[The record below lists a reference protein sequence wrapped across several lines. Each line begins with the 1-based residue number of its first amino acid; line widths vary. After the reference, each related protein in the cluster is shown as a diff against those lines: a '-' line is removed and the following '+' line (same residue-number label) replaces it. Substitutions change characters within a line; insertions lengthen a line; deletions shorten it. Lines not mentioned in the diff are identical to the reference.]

1 MTWLHNSTETGS
13 ASIGVPASAALVLPK
28 HDLIAPE
35 ILEARGRK
43 FGVAD
48 GVLDVA
54 VAEIILDR
62 SCVMSIASQLEASG
76 VAQHMR
82 MSLERKARFFPRP
95 LHQPIKA
102 IDREGPPAFAHKHE
116 R

>member
-1 MTWLHNSTETGS
+1 MLS
-13 ASIGVPASAALVLPK
+13 LV
-28 HDLIAPE
+28 APE
-35 ILEARGRK
+35 ILEARRRQLS
-43 FGVAD
+43 VSNR
-48 GVLDVA
+48 VLNVA

-102 IDREGPPAFAHKHE
+102 IDREGSPAFAHKHE

>member
-54 VAEIILDR
+54 MPKIILD
-62 SCVMSIASQLEASG
+62 
-76 VAQHMR
+76 
-82 MSLERKARFFPRP
+82 
-95 LHQPIKA
+95 
-102 IDREGPPAFAHKHE
+102 
-116 R
+116 